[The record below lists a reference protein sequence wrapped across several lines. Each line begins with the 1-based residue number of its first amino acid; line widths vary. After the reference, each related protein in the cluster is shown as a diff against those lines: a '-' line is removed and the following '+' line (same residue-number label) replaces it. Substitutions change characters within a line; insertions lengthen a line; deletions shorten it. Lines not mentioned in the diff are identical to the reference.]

1 MIARFTLGF
10 TFSADGKYVYL
21 MRKDH
26 PDFQA
31 GKLNGVGGKLEPG
44 ETFADCM
51 AREAVEESG
60 YSGAWHHLATMTG
73 NTKGWGMYQCEVFY
87 SVMSEGDTEPHTCE
101 REPIE
106 KHPVA
111 DLLSLSS
118 QMVPHLPVLIA
129 AAVSRE
135 AAYGW
140 RQPDAAA
147 VARFS
152 GLAPALAE
160 SARLRDGDSIATDG
174 DGIDIAAL
182 ARHDAG
188 PEAGF
193 TLTLPALNWTEE
205 TPTSPGW
212 YWNRL
217 NDDVDIVHIYQDE
230 SDVMCCQFAEGEIL
244 CTLDDVAGAE
254 NCEWAGR
261 IPEPCDNAE

>member
-10 TFSADGKYVYL
+10 VLADGKYVYL

-106 KHPVA
+106 KHPIA

-118 QMVPHLPVLIA
+118 QMVPHLPVLIM
-129 AAVSRE
+129 
-135 AAYGW
+135 
-140 RQPDAAA
+140 
-147 VARFS
+147 
-152 GLAPALAE
+152 
-160 SARLRDGDSIATDG
+160 
-174 DGIDIAAL
+174 AAL
-182 ARHDAG
+182 ARHNSG

-193 TLTLPALNWTEE
+193 TLTLPAMNWTEE

-212 YWNRL
+212 YWLRTWQGTEVVL
-217 NDDVDIVHIYQDE
+217 IYEDDYGE
-230 SDVMCCQFAEGEIL
+230 MCCKY
-244 CTLDDVAGAE
+244 AGAE
-254 NCEWAGR
+254 IPGALDSLISSMNCEWSGP
-261 IPEPCDNAE
+261 IPEPCDSAVKTILE